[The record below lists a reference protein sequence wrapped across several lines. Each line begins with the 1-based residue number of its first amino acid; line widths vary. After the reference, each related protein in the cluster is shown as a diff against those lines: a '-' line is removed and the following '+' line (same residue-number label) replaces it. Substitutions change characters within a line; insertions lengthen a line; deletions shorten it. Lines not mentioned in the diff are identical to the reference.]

1 MAFSDNVKRLRER
14 KNYSQSELAELV
26 GVSQQVIADYEKG
39 KKIPNIVTGVDL
51 ARKLDTT
58 VEQLLD
64 SMDDMAIKALKK
76 GE

>member
-26 GVSQQVIADYEKG
+26 GVSQQAIADYEKG

-64 SMDDMAIKALKK
+64 SGAETIEMNKT
-76 GE
+76 EV

>member
-1 MAFSDNVKRLRER
+1 MAFSNNVKRLRER

-26 GVSQQVIADYEKG
+26 GVSQQAIADYEKG

>member
-26 GVSQQVIADYEKG
+26 GVSQQAIADYEKG

-51 ARKLDTT
+51 ARKLDAT

-64 SMDDMAIKALKK
+64 SNVSDKS
-76 GE
+76 EEENT

>member
-26 GVSQQVIADYEKG
+26 GVSQQAIADYEKG

>member
-1 MAFSDNVKRLRER
+1 MALSDNVKRLRER

-26 GVSQQVIADYEKG
+26 GVSQQAIADYEKG

-58 VEQLLD
+58 VERLVDGGDEGGQRHE
-64 SMDDMAIKALKK
+64 
-76 GE
+76 GH

>member
-26 GVSQQVIADYEKG
+26 GVSQQAIADYEKG
-39 KKIPNIVTGVDL
+39 KKVPNIITGVDL

-58 VEQLLD
+58 VEQLLNN
-64 SMDDMAIKALKK
+64 
-76 GE
+76 G

>member
-26 GVSQQVIADYEKG
+26 GVSQQAIADYEKG
-39 KKIPNIVTGVDL
+39 KKVPNIVTGVDL

-58 VEQLLD
+58 VEQLLNN
-64 SMDDMAIKALKK
+64 
-76 GE
+76 G

>member
-1 MAFSDNVKRLRER
+1 MAFSDNVKRLRES

-26 GVSQQVIADYEKG
+26 GVSQQAIADYEKG

>member
-26 GVSQQVIADYEKG
+26 GVSQQAIADYEKG

-58 VEQLLD
+58 VEQLVDGD
-64 SMDDMAIKALKK
+64 S
-76 GE
+76 G

>member
-26 GVSQQVIADYEKG
+26 GVSQQAIADYEKG

-58 VEQLLD
+58 VEWLVDGGDEGGQRHE
-64 SMDDMAIKALKK
+64 
-76 GE
+76 GQ